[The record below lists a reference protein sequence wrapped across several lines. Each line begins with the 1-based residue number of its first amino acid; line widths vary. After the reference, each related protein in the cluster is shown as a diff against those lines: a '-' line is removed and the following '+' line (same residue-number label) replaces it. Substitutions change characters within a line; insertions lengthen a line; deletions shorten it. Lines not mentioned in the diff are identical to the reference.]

1 MVTKGTTQ
9 IRNGNRDQTG
19 RMLRTGEACRI
30 LCIHCNT
37 LRRWSERR
45 IINAYRVGPRGDRRF
60 RLEDVNALLTEKTS
74 DMGSCRKKVMAALEE
89 YDAKKK

>member
-1 MVTKGTTQ
+1 M
-9 IRNGNRDQTG
+9 
-19 RMLRTGEACRI
+19 
-30 LCIHCNT
+30 
-37 LRRWSERR
+37 
-45 IINAYRVGPRGDRRF
+45 INAYRVGPRGDRRF